1 MNPHGHGDI
10 QGVSVYLRAFP
21 VFSAP
26 YHGAEVLLHAL
37 LDVSA
42 LGGKASPSLEWNQGP
57 STGIWLLPLGH
68 QVGQTGRGESHAHS
82 PPKRRIRPPEK
93 ANWL

>member
-1 MNPHGHGDI
+1 MNPHGHGVI

-21 VFSAP
+21 VFSAS
-26 YHGAEVLLHAL
+26 YHGADVLLHAP

-42 LGGKASPSLEWNQGP
+42 LGGKASLSLEWNQGP

-68 QVGQTGRGESHAHS
+68 QVGQTGRGESRAHS
-82 PPKRRIRPPEK
+82 LPQREESAPEK